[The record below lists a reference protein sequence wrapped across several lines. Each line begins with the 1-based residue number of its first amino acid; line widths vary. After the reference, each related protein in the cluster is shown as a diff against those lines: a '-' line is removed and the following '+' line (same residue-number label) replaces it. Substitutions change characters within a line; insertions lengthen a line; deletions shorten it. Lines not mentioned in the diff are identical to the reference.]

1 MAAKGFIASKIG
13 TVGIVVGL
21 IIGAALISKKF
32 DLGNT
37 TIGALSGFGQSVGAG
52 ILAPIQG
59 LLDGITLGGEG
70 LGLSAVSLSEGFQK
84 SVSNTLG
91 GGENVFSEFGNDDI
105 IAPSVSNVLF
115 QAQPTQGNSLDSI
128 LQGLKSSFSGISSQS
143 RQLSEFTNSQS
154 NELNISNLSNL
165 VNPVASSPTVGI
177 FTLFGS
183 TVPLSQ
189 SAINFYREAG
199 IPLKQVG

>member
-115 QAQPTQGNSLDSI
+115 QAQPAQGNSLDSI
-128 LQGLKSSFSGISSQS
+128 LQGLKSSFNPSNARQIS
-143 RQLSEFTNSQS
+143 
-154 NELNISNLSNL
+154 ELLVNNKKLDISNISNL

-183 TVPLSQ
+183 TLPLSQ
-189 SAINFYREAG
+189 SAIDYYREAG